1 MAQMIRPGE
10 RTAEEYRAE
19 GDRVRAEAA
28 GVQQSL
34 LRMELIGVAVAYDG
48 MARIAETLARVRNT

>member
-1 MAQMIRPGE
+1 MVGPGE

-19 GDRVRAEAA
+19 RDRVRAEAV

-34 LRMELIGVAVAYDG
+34 LRMELIGVAMAYDG
-48 MARIAETLARVRNT
+48 MARIAETLARVRST